1 MIEESIECGEHID
14 LLLIERSSTANR
26 VFASIMHDNGS
37 LNDCEWWM
45 YCHLFSYFD
54 SKCNYVLDGI
64 LYLNCPVTVAMQRI
78 SERNRK
84 GETNVTEEY
93 QDRLKLKHDQWLM
106 DSDLN
111 VPLME
116 VAVPYDDSTKSEE
129 LTIKQIEQF
138 IVGLKPKNT
147 ISSDSNSINRHYQM
161 LSRGHKL

>member
-1 MIEESIECGEHID
+1 MGEPID

-45 YCHLFSYFD
+45 YSHLFSYFD
-54 SKCNYVLDGI
+54 STCNYVLDGI

-93 QDRLKLKHDQWLM
+93 QQRLKWKHDQWLIH
-106 DSDLN
+106 SDLT

-116 VAVPYDDSTKSEE
+116 IDVPYDDNAKNEEIMILLHCIIMKSQKIIV
-129 LTIKQIEQF
+129 IKSPN
-138 IVGLKPKNT
+138 K
-147 ISSDSNSINRHYQM
+147 
-161 LSRGHKL
+161 